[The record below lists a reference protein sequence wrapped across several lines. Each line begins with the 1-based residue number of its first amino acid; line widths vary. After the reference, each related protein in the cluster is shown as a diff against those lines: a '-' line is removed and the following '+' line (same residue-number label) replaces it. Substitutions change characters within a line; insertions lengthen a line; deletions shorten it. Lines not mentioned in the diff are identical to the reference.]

1 MHRFFAPESRAGS
14 VVRLTEPEARHALRV
29 LRLETGAP
37 VVLLDGE
44 GGEHDGVLEAE
55 SRQNA
60 SVRITA
66 RRQHPPPTSPVTLI
80 QAIAKGPAMEGLIH
94 RAVELGCRRL
104 VPLISERSVSRPDAA
119 GDKQAKWQSI
129 AIEAAKQSGNPWLLE
144 VTAPQTPAQWLRNP
158 ASPLELLLVA
168 SLADV
173 PRPLHEHLAE
183 ASAAL
188 GRAPRSVGLLI
199 GPEGDFSP
207 AEYQLFRTA
216 GARPFRLG
224 PYVLRVETAA
234 TAALAILQNLLR
246 EKF

>member
-1 MHRFFAPESRAGS
+1 MHRFFVPESRAGS
-14 VVRLTEPEARHALRV
+14 VVRLPESEARHALRV

-44 GGEHDGVLEAE
+44 GGEHDGILEVE
-55 SRQNA
+55 RRQAA

-66 RRQHPPPTSPVTLI
+66 RRQHPPPASAITLI

-104 VPLISERSVSRPDAA
+104 APLISDRSVSRPDSA
-119 GDKQAKWQSI
+119 GDKQAKWQAI
-129 AIEAAKQSGNPWLLE
+129 AVEAAKQSGNPWQLE
-144 VTAPQTPAQWLRNP
+144 VTPPQTPAQWVRECIP
-158 ASPLELLLVA
+158 PLELLLVA
-168 SLADV
+168 SLEDA
-173 PRPLHEHLAE
+173 PRPLQQHLAE
-183 ASAAL
+183 VGTAL
-188 GRAPRSVGLLI
+188 GRPPQSVGLLI

-216 GARPFRLG
+216 GARPFSLG

-234 TAALAILQNLLR
+234 TAALAIIQNQLR

>member
-1 MHRFFAPESRAGS
+1 MHRFFAPEARAGS
-14 VVRLTEPEARHALRV
+14 VVHLPEPEARHALRV

-44 GGEHDGVLEAE
+44 GGEHAGVLEVE
-55 SRQNA
+55 GRQSA

-66 RRQHPPPTSPVTLI
+66 QRQHPTPASPITLL

-104 VPLISERSVSRPDAA
+104 IPLISERSVSRPDAA
-119 GDKQAKWQSI
+119 GDKQTKWQSI

-158 ASPLELLLVA
+158 SSPLELLLVA
-168 SLADV
+168 SLEDA
-173 PRPLHEHLAE
+173 PRPLHRHLAE
-183 ASAAL
+183 TNTTL
-188 GRAPRSVGLLI
+188 GRAPHSVGVLI

-216 GARPFRLG
+216 GARPFSLG

-234 TAALAILQNLLR
+234 TAALAMIQNLLR